1 MDFGST
7 QEELEFRIKD
17 MEGEFQR
24 AKNTEVESKRLK
36 DQARKNMLIIAAVG
50 KSEKVEQMMIT
61 KKDQVSLGSKESDMD
76 RYMVGLDEK
85 RLLKGN
91 SPNKEKNC
99 WSRERL
105 EAMPGLGIGFC
116 LVTVLLYQCMNIIT
130 KKMTTHPF
138 VILFLRDCLLT
149 PQVKI
154 DGQNLLR
161 CRYPF
166 SISQGLYL

>member
-1 MDFGST
+1 MDF
-7 QEELEFRIKD
+7 EYRIKD

-24 AKNTEVESKRLK
+24 AKNAEVESKILK

-76 RYMVGLDEK
+76 HTMDLDKK
-85 RLLKGN
+85 RLLKRH
-91 SPNKEKNC
+91 SPDKEKTC

-149 PQVKI
+149 PQVKKT
-154 DGQNLLR
+154 GR
-161 CRYPF
+161 T
-166 SISQGLYL
+166 

>member
-7 QEELEFRIKD
+7 EEELEFRIKD
-17 MEGEFQR
+17 MEAEFQR

-76 RYMVGLDEK
+76 RYMVDLDEK
-85 RLLKGN
+85 RLLTRN
-91 SPNKEKNC
+91 SPDKEKNC

-149 PQVKI
+149 PQVKKT
-154 DGQNLLR
+154 GR
-161 CRYPF
+161 T
-166 SISQGLYL
+166 

>member
-17 MEGEFQR
+17 MEAEFQR

-76 RYMVGLDEK
+76 RYMVDLDEK
-85 RLLKGN
+85 RLLKRN
-91 SPNKEKNC
+91 SPNKDKNC

-105 EAMPGLGIGFC
+105 EAIPGLGIGFC

-149 PQVKI
+149 PQVKKT
-154 DGQNLLR
+154 GR
-161 CRYPF
+161 T
-166 SISQGLYL
+166 